1 MAEIDARFT
10 FEAFVVGPANR
21 LAAAAAKRSAES
33 PGESYNPL
41 FIYSASGL
49 GKSHILG
56 AITHHV
62 RRIHPDLLVVYFT
75 LDTYLEKL
83 AESLEAGE
91 KDALRDRYRE
101 LDILLLDDVQF
112 LAGQTEAQEM
122 LLSTLDALSGA
133 GKQAVMASDR
143 PPAEIDRLDAR
154 LLSRFEGGLL
164 VDIGVPEYETRV
176 AIIRKR
182 AGERGATLER
192 GVAETIAKVPYQN
205 VRELGGALNR
215 VIAIQDLEERS
226 VAVDELAALLGLEDE
241 GPDELD
247 SFVGELSDEVAT
259 TVEEQEAPW
268 RQLIRETA
276 EWAEADGFDTSRLR
290 RQLEGDT
297 APDGFDDLV
306 GSFKETVDRLRAV
319 KVELDGVGNP
329 WPEAAHG
336 VLRDPERLDEAEALL
351 ASARERARPFPSISS
366 GPDLTE
372 LGSKFPT
379 LVVKAAEQ
387 LVKADRPE
395 YNPLF
400 LWGKEGVGGRAL
412 MEPTARSYQSERPG
426 GQVAVV
432 SAAEF
437 AEEFIHALSAGVAGA
452 WRERW
457 WSADLLLVHG
467 TETLSDTERA
477 QDEFFHLFEAL
488 QRRGARIMLSA
499 DRAPSGIRG
508 IDDRLRSRFEGGLV
522 LELHVDPADL
532 PQEADEVPPDSTTDQ
547 VVEGDEDKV
556 DVSALDR
563 EWLLGFQKDDSA
575 GVQLGREVSDDE
587 VVTATAEPSAEGVPE
602 ESAPVA
608 DAVTEESAWFP
619 GPERVVWGWPSLDD
633 RIVEEAD

>member
-1 MAEIDARFT
+1 
-10 FEAFVVGPANR
+10 VG
-21 LAAAAAKRSAES
+21 K
-33 PGESYNPL
+33 
-41 FIYSASGL
+41 
-49 GKSHILG
+49 
-56 AITHHV
+56 V
-62 RRIHPDLLVVYFT
+62 HPDLAVVYLT
-75 LDTYLEKL
+75 LETYLEEL
-83 AESLEAGE
+83 AESLEAGQ

-133 GKQAVMASDR
+133 GKQAVLASDR

-164 VDIGVPEYETRV
+164 VDIGAPEYETRV

-182 AGERGATLER
+182 ADERGTTLER
-192 GVAETIAKVPYQN
+192 GIAEAIAKVPYQN

-226 VAVDELAALLGLEDE
+226 VAVGELAKLLGLEE
-241 GPDELD
+241 KSPDELD
-247 SFVGELSDEVAT
+247 DFVEELSDEVAT

-276 EWAEADGFDTSRLR
+276 EWAELDEFETSRLR
-290 RQLEGDT
+290 RHLEGD
-297 APDGFDDLV
+297 APPDDLDDIV
-306 GSFKETVDRLRAV
+306 GSFRETINRLRAV
-319 KVELDGVGNP
+319 KIELDAVGNP
-329 WPEAAHG
+329 WPEAALG

-351 ASARERARPFPSISS
+351 ASAEERARPFPTISS
-366 GPDLTE
+366 GPDLKE
-372 LGSKFPT
+372 LGAKFPT

-400 LWGKEGVGGRAL
+400 LWGREGAGGKAL
-412 MEPTARSYQSERPG
+412 MEPTARSYGKERPD
-426 GQVAVV
+426 GQVAMV

-467 TETLSDTERA
+467 AETLSDTERA

-488 QRRGARIMLSA
+488 QRRGARIMLAA
-499 DRAPSGIRG
+499 DRAPSGIQG
-508 IDDRLRSRFEGGLV
+508 IDERLRSRFEGGLV
-522 LELHVDPADL
+522 LELDMDPADISL
-532 PQEADEVPPDSTTDQ
+532 EPDEGAP
-547 VVEGDEDKV
+547 EGDAAAEEEKTV

-563 EWLLGFQKDDSA
+563 EWLLGFQGQDSA
-575 GVQLGREVSDDE
+575 GIQLGRKVSDDE
-587 VVTATAEPSAEGVPE
+587 AATEEG
-602 ESAPVA
+602 AGAA
-608 DAVTEESAWFP
+608 DAVSTEKAWFP
-619 GPERVVWGWPSLDD
+619 SPERVVWEWRNIDE

>member
-1 MAEIDARFT
+1 MDIDARFT
-10 FEAFVVGPANR
+10 FDAFVVGPANR

-56 AITHHV
+56 AISHHV
-62 RRIHPDLLVVYFT
+62 DKIHPDLAVVYLT
-75 LDTYLEKL
+75 LERFLEKL
-83 AESLEAGE
+83 AESLGAGE
-91 KDALRDRYRE
+91 RDALRDRYRE

-122 LLSTLDALSGA
+122 LLSTLDALSAA
-133 GKQAVMASDR
+133 GKQAALASDR

-164 VDIGVPEYETRV
+164 VDIGAPEYETRV
-176 AIIRKR
+176 AIIRRR
-182 AGERGATLER
+182 AQERGATLER

-226 VAVDELAALLGLEDE
+226 VVVGELAALLGLEDE
-241 GPDELD
+241 GPDDLYD
-247 SFVGELSDEVAT
+247 FVEELSDEVAA

-276 EWAEADGFDTSRLR
+276 ERAEDAGFEAGRLR
-290 RQLEGDT
+290 RLLEGD
-297 APDGFDDLV
+297 APPANLDDVV
-306 GSFKETVDRLRAV
+306 GTFKETVHRLSV
-319 KVELDGVGNP
+319 IKDDLDAVGNP

-336 VLRDPERLDEAEALL
+336 VLHDPERLDEAETLL
-351 ASARERARPFPSISS
+351 ASARERGRPFPAISI
-366 GPDLTE
+366 GPDLKG
-372 LGSKFPT
+372 LGASFPT

-400 LWGKEGVGGRAL
+400 VWGKEGAGGKAL
-412 MEPTARSYQSERPG
+412 MEPTARSFQSERPD

-437 AEEFIHALSAGVAGA
+437 AEEFIQALSAGVAGA

-457 WSADLLLVHG
+457 WS
-467 TETLSDTERA
+467 
-477 QDEFFHLFEAL
+477 
-488 QRRGARIMLSA
+488 
-499 DRAPSGIRG
+499 
-508 IDDRLRSRFEGGLV
+508 
-522 LELHVDPADL
+522 
-532 PQEADEVPPDSTTDQ
+532 
-547 VVEGDEDKV
+547 
-556 DVSALDR
+556 
-563 EWLLGFQKDDSA
+563 
-575 GVQLGREVSDDE
+575 
-587 VVTATAEPSAEGVPE
+587 
-602 ESAPVA
+602 
-608 DAVTEESAWFP
+608 
-619 GPERVVWGWPSLDD
+619 
-633 RIVEEAD
+633 